1 MQKKYNLIDNL
12 TAFIILVMTFIVVF
26 IIFVAQRENVDLS
39 HESLILFIIGFCGSI
54 LCIIIRFGILY
65 YIAFQQI
72 NLLIKAGSILYFT
85 LWTILATVNLI
96 LVLQN
101 SHFSLKHSALSGY
114 NDYQIFML
122 VLLMAQWSGEK
133 IFGL

>member
-39 HESLILFIIGFCGSI
+39 HESLRLFVIGFCGSI
-54 LCIIIRFGILY
+54 LCLIIRFAISY
-65 YIAFQQI
+65 YKAFQQI
-72 NLLIKAGSILYFT
+72 NLLKKAGSILYFT
-85 LWTILATVNLI
+85 LWIILATVFLI
-96 LVLQN
+96 QILHD

-114 NDYQIFML
+114 NTYQFFML
-122 VLLMAQWSGEK
+122 VLLMAQWLGEK

>member
-12 TAFIILVMTFIVVF
+12 TAFFILVMTFIVLF
-26 IIFVAQRENVDLS
+26 IIFKAQRENVDLS

-54 LCIIIRFGILY
+54 LCIIIRFGVSY
-65 YIAFQQI
+65 YKTFQQT
-72 NLLIKAGSILYFT
+72 NLLKIAGSILYFM
-85 LWTILATVNLI
+85 LWTILATVILI
-96 LVLQN
+96 LILQD

-114 NDYQIFML
+114 DDYQIFML
-122 VLLMAQWSGEK
+122 VLLMAQWLGEK